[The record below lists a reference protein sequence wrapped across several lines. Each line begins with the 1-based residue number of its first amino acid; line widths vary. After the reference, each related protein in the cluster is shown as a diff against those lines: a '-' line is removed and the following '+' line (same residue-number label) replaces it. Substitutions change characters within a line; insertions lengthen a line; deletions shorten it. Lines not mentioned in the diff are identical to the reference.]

1 MTKKINSPN
10 IDNTLKTNLDRIK
23 TKAISK
29 AIIKYSLSLCDDL
42 SSFLLD
48 NSGKKRAKVT
58 IMIIA
63 ISPMPRSMSITKLA
77 QCIR

>member
-10 IDNTLKTNLDRIK
+10 IDNILKTNLDKIK

-29 AIIKYSLSLCDDL
+29 AIIKYNLNLCDDL
-42 SSFLLD
+42 SSLLLD
-48 NSGKKRAKVT
+48 NSGKNRAKVT

-63 ISPMPRSMSITKLA
+63 ISPMPRSISIT
-77 QCIR
+77 

>member
-1 MTKKINSPN
+1 MYKIIITKKIKRPN
-10 IDNTLKTNLDRIK
+10 IDNTLKTNLDRIN

-29 AIIKYSLSLCDDL
+29 AIIKYSLNLCDVF

-63 ISPMPRSMSITKLA
+63 ISPMPRSIT
-77 QCIR
+77 IT

>member
-10 IDNTLKTNLDRIK
+10 IDNNLKTNLDRIK

-29 AIIKYSLSLCDDL
+29 AIIKYSLNLCVGL

-63 ISPMPRSMSITKLA
+63 ISPMPRSMSIT
-77 QCIR
+77 